1 MAVLPRSVRSALS
14 LLAKLAVVLLVLAHG
29 ALLWQRIASQTLHEP
44 LTLLRWAASLAL
56 IAWLLRRRARGTWNP
71 QAMAVFWLIAVLLH
85 VQTAGLATAEPQAL
99 LAGSSSLIW
108 FFPVSVPLAAACAL
122 LLALVALALIIVASV
137 QPAAELRATA
147 PHQRIAS
154 FLALAPRPPPV
165 ALTA

>member
-44 LTLLRWAASLAL
+44 LTLLRWAGSLAL

-85 VQTAGLATAEPQAL
+85 VQTTGMAAEPQAL
-99 LAGSSSLIW
+99 VAGTSSLIW
-108 FFPVSVPLAAACAL
+108 FFPVTVPLAAACAL
-122 LLALVALALIIVASV
+122 LLALVGLLLVALATGTPTSAR
-137 QPAAELRATA
+137 QATRLYE
-147 PHQRIAS
+147 RIAS

-165 ALTA
+165 ASMS